1 MALFKSKEEKDLEK
15 QAKEK
20 EKIEKFLNCY
30 NLDDIDER
38 DRANILDMARQDSA
52 LSLLDTGT
60 FLSGDE
66 KDFLQQIAYQQQLI
80 RDQNFLMIKQLDR
93 LNKNLE
99 KLLDKDK

>member
-20 EKIEKFLNCY
+20 EKIEKFLNYY

-38 DRANILDMARQDSA
+38 DRANILDMARYDKA
-52 LSLLDTGT
+52 LSLLDTGN
-60 FLSGDE
+60 FLAPDE
-66 KDFLQQIAYQQQLI
+66 KGWLQQIAYQQQLI

>member
-15 QAKEK
+15 QAKEQ
-20 EKIEKFLNCY
+20 EKIEKFLNHY

-38 DRANILDMARQDSA
+38 DQANILDLAGQDRA
-52 LSLLDTGT
+52 LSFLDAGT

-93 LNKNLE
+93 LNKSLE
-99 KLLDKDK
+99 KLLDK

>member
-20 EKIEKFLNCY
+20 EKIEKFLNYY

>member
-15 QAKEK
+15 QEKEK
-20 EKIEKFLNCY
+20 EKIEKFLDHY

-38 DRANILDMARQDSA
+38 DRANILDLARQDKA
-52 LSLLDTGT
+52 LSFLDAGT

-93 LNKNLE
+93 LNKSLERLLE
-99 KLLDKDK
+99 K